1 MKKPPEVR
9 TSVKT
14 DQAELAEN
22 PNKSSFDKERRWERF
37 RLDIKIRARFQ
48 RAGSSQ
54 IVLGN
59 GSDVSE
65 GGMSAYLPAELKDN
79 EVITLELSLPYA
91 SRSLFLKATVRYRD
105 GYRYGLEFQ
114 EIADSERE
122 SLKRSLQAM
131 NRKT

>member
-1 MKKPPEVR
+1 MKKPPEER
-9 TSVKT
+9 KSVKT

-22 PNKSSFDKERRWERF
+22 QNKSSFDKERRWERF

-48 RAGSSQ
+48 RAGGSQ

-65 GGMSAYLPAELKDN
+65 GGMSAYLPAELKDD

-91 SRSLFLKATVRYRD
+91 SRSLFLKAAVRYRD

-114 EIADSERE
+114 EIAAAELE
-122 SLKRSLQAM
+122 SLKRLLQAM